1 VVGGEDQEGVAGA
14 AGQIDRNAAS
24 TAAASSVVRPL
35 RARSSRLCRK
45 ASSSAVKGSDMLKSL
60 GESRSWRCG
69 RRTCYDP
76 PTSFDPDPQA
86 LRETKL
92 PPDVR
97 TRRYQTVTFT
107 ALQPSLRAY
116 VLADAGNATVQ
127 TVCCPAAAAIRTWK
141 P

>member
-1 VVGGEDQEGVAGA
+1 
-14 AGQIDRNAAS
+14 
-24 TAAASSVVRPL
+24 
-35 RARSSRLCRK
+35 
-45 ASSSAVKGSDMLKSL
+45 MLKSL
-60 GESRSWRCG
+60 GESRRWRCG

-97 TRRYQTVTFT
+97 TRRYQAVTFT